1 MAQSKSLR
9 LFAYI
14 SNKHDLI
21 HMMIKSLENLQ
32 FEGLSN
38 SGIEK
43 LTFTCNILIVLED
56 FDVLFVI
63 NWNGKYKKAMEI
75 SYEWRYSLPLLA
87 NQWTKRMSLGY

>member
-1 MAQSKSLR
+1 MAQSKSVR

-56 FDVLFVI
+56 SDVWFVI
-63 NWNGKYKKAMEI
+63 NWNLRYKKAM
-75 SYEWRYSLPLLA
+75 
-87 NQWTKRMSLGY
+87 N